1 MHKQKAL
8 TPDNAPFSAA
18 HISEQLDGVLVKL
31 RQEIDAMVDSLGE
44 AGVTPSGFQ
53 EFTTGLREAS
63 AAAALDAWIAVVEAA
78 DPVAP
83 TMEQDGQE
91 FRFRGSATKQ
101 WLTPFGLAEVARRY
115 YAGEARR
122 GCVVP
127 LDAMLGM
134 AGRYM
139 TPDVEEMVSFASA
152 AMTPCEVGQIMGK
165 ALPVAPSPTAIKR
178 TIRDVGNFLETNKVT
193 VEEQIAAAS
202 PLSEE
207 GSNLVVSWD
216 GVMVPLRDDGETTW
230 KEAAVGRVS
239 ICSEPS
245 EEDGKPS
252 VIDSR
257 YFARMPEP
265 GMPTLIEQVAAC
277 VAEVRAQRAFDHV
290 GVICDGKD
298 SIWNAAAKRSEF
310 DGAVFI
316 LDFYHASQTLSAVAD
331 AIFGKGTDEARRW
344 HERRRNLL
352 QLEEDAILKLLRTL
366 RRYEKRL
373 PSGSDE
379 RDVVRRAVK
388 HFKKNR
394 RRMRYAEFIAMGLPI
409 GSGQIESAAKN
420 IVQARLKRSG
430 MRWSIDGGQ
439 HVLNIRTRVK
449 DERWD
454 TAWDAYMASR
464 RAA

>member
-1 MHKQKAL
+1 MHKQKVL
-8 TPDNAPFSAA
+8 TNGNAPFSAA
-18 HISEQLDGVLVKL
+18 HLSEQLDGALVKL
-31 RQEIDAMVDSLGE
+31 RQEIAALVDSLGE

-53 EFTTGLREAS
+53 KFTTGLREAS
-63 AAAALDAWIAVVEAA
+63 AAAALEAGVAVVEAA
-78 DPVAP
+78 DPVTP

-91 FRFRGSATKQ
+91 ARFRGSATKQ
-101 WLTPFGLAEVARRY
+101 WLTPFGLAEVSRRY

-127 LDAMLGM
+127 LDTMLGM

-139 TPDVEEMVSFASA
+139 TPEVEEMVAFTSG

-178 TIRDVGNFLETNKVT
+178 TIRDVGAFLETNRVT
-193 VEEQIAAAS
+193 VEERIAAAS

-216 GVMVPLRDDGETTW
+216 GVMVPLRGDGETTW
-230 KEAAVGRVS
+230 KEAGVGRLS
-239 ICSEPS
+239 IYSEPS

-257 YFARMPEP
+257 YFARMPES
-265 GMPTLIEQVAAC
+265 GMPTLIKQVATC
-277 VAEVRAQRAFDHV
+277 VAEVGAQRTFDHV
-290 GVICDGKD
+290 AVICDGKD
-298 SIWNAAAKRSEF
+298 SIWNVAEKRSEF

-331 AIFGKGTDEARRW
+331 AIFGQGTDEARRW
-344 HERRRNLL
+344 YERRRDLL
-352 QLEEDAILKLLRTL
+352 QLEDDAIFKLLRTL
-366 RRYEKRL
+366 RRYEKQL

-449 DERWD
+449 DGRWD